1 MAGVV
6 LLVLLV
12 LPFVELAVFIAAVGW
27 VGFLPALAGIV
38 VLGVA
43 GCWLVKRQGLGV
55 WRRADGKL
63 RAGEVPSAEL
73 VNGLLVLAA
82 GALLIFPGFV
92 SDAVGLALLLPPVRA
107 AVRVLLFKRFEQR
120 VAATFSG
127 PVGTF
132 GAQDPHLRI
141 NTGRATYG
149 GPVDVRE
156 VAEAADGS
164 EVDGREVGPRPPDAP
179 GPGRP

>member
-1 MAGVV
+1 V

-82 GALLIFPGFV
+82 GLLLIFPGFV

-107 AVRVLLFKRFEQR
+107 GVRVLLFKRFEQR

-127 PVGTF
+127 PVGVTF

-156 VAEAADGS
+156 VAEAADVS
-164 EVDGREVGPRPPDAP
+164 EVDGREVGPRAPEAP